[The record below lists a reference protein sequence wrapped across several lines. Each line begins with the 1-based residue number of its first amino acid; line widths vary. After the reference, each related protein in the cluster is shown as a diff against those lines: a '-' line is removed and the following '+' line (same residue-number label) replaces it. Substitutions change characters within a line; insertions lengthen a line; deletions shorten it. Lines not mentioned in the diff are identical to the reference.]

1 MAKLD
6 ELMKLRDSL
15 FPTQEEEVSFPNPN
29 LPDGGGIV
37 EPEIDRNAFAA
48 QETPVLDAEDL
59 KAEITK
65 DVVNKEVSNPYTETK
80 EQETMKSIADIRKAD
95 DSNLIKNPNVITK
108 DSPEFSAKPESKVD
122 QLTSIQKELETLK
135 GSKGD
140 ARRKDMLMGLA
151 KGLINAMG
159 HFQAANPN
167 ARIGTKA
174 IKQGDMID
182 DQMFS
187 KRYQQDLG
195 ELMDKVKMSQAASK
209 DKELADYRNRQ
220 LNIQDQS
227 RKDRLSESAA
237 DRANKMAIAKAKASG
252 ESAGLTKGQEATDK
266 AFGKEYAQFTAG
278 GGYSSIKSN
287 LDKLRNISS
296 QLTKDSELTGG
307 FFEKFAPE
315 SVADYKR
322 GIVNEEAQ
330 AVKDTVEQVIQ
341 QSLRE
346 TLGAQFTEKEAARLI
361 DRSFNRKLSP
371 EKNRERLEA
380 TIKEI
385 DEMARQRE
393 ASGKYFE
400 EHGTLKGFKAAE
412 NIGSPTQPSGTVMM
426 IAPNGQRQAVK
437 KEMVQ
442 KYLDKGAKLAE

>member
-1 MAKLD
+1 MNKLD

-15 FPTQEEEVSFPNPN
+15 FPTQEEPVSLPNPN
-29 LPDGGGIV
+29 LPDGGG
-37 EPEIDRNAFAA
+37 EPEPEVDLNALAA
-48 QETPVLDAEDL
+48 KETPVLDAEDL

-80 EQETMKSIADIRKAD
+80 EQKTEKSIADIRKLD
-95 DSNLIKNPNVITK
+95 DSNTQPKIPAISEETK
-108 DSPEFSAKPESKVD
+108 APAKMD
-122 QLTSIQKELETLK
+122 QLTSIQSELEKLK

-140 ARRKDMLMGLA
+140 SRRKDMLMGLA

-182 DQMFS
+182 DQMFQ
-187 KRYQQDLG
+187 KRYKQDLG
-195 ELMDKVKMSQAASK
+195 ELMDKVKMSQASTK
-209 DKELADYRNRQ
+209 DKELSDYRNRQ
-220 LNIQDQS
+220 LDLQEKSMDQ
-227 RKDRLSESAA
+227 RVTESAA
-237 DRANKMAIAKAKASG
+237 DRANKMAIAKAKESG

-266 AFGKEYAQFTAG
+266 EFGKDYADFTAG
-278 GGYSSIKSN
+278 GGYSTIKAN
-287 LDKLRNISS
+287 LGKLKDITE
-296 QLTKDSELTGG
+296 QLKGSELTGSL
-307 FFEKFAPE
+307 FEKFAPE
-315 SVADYKR
+315 AVADYKR
-322 GIVNEEAQ
+322 GIFNEEAQ

-371 EKNRERLEA
+371 EKNIERLNA
-380 TIKEI
+380 TIQEI
-385 DEMARQRE
+385 DSMASQRE

-412 NIGSPTQPSGTVMM
+412 NIGSSAQPSTQTP
-426 IAPNGQRQAVK
+426 AQHNQASEAEKWAKENPNDPRAQKILQRLGK
-437 KEMVQ
+437 
-442 KYLDKGAKLAE
+442 